1 MIYLRERK
9 QLDKAKKGL
18 LEKWESFKAK
28 RVEHKKTLQERRG
41 IVVLQEASVA
51 QREAEVGSVFRHGL
65 PCQHKQYAE
74 CRPDVPILTNVE
86 IFYNTLVFLQN
97 SNHTF
102 KIFYYMFGIVSWQTF
117 WTGAQM

>member
-1 MIYLRERK
+1 MVYLRERK

-65 PCQHKQYAE
+65 PCQHKQCAE
-74 CRPDVPILTNVE
+74 CPD
-86 IFYNTLVFLQN
+86 FD
-97 SNHTF
+97 
-102 KIFYYMFGIVSWQTF
+102 KC
-117 WTGAQM
+117 